1 MPLHDRWV
9 LRSDSDDHRAI
20 GFASPLLRA
29 IAYAR
34 GVHDAPAFRQ
44 FTAPTLEDLH
54 DASLIHGMGEA
65 CDRIERAMRD
75 RERILI
81 YGDYDVDGVTSIV
94 LLQTVLRSLGARV
107 SYVVPHRLFDG
118 YGLKI
123 EVLDRVLVDE
133 SVGLVVTVD
142 CGITSVEP
150 VQRALDRG
158 IDVIITDH
166 HLPPGVLPEAAAVLN
181 PKQPGCAYPFKDL
194 AGVGVAF
201 KLCSELLRRNGGR
214 IAIGSLLKIAAI
226 GTIAD
231 VAPLIDENRW
241 IAKIG
246 LYGLGDVRN
255 PGLRALLRVAGI
267 NGKTRASDVGFR
279 IGPRINAAGR
289 LASADTAI
297 RLFEA
302 GSDEEAYPLALE
314 LEKLN
319 RERQRVEKEVLA
331 AAEAMVD
338 AAALE
343 SRVLVLASEE
353 WHKGVLGL
361 CAARIAQAH
370 TRPTL
375 MMSIDGES
383 CIGSARSVGTVDL
396 HAALASCADLFE
408 RFGGHAYACGFSLE
422 RSRIDELRRR
432 LARHFDGLDALLF
445 SKTVEMEGEISIR
458 EADAAFLAEHDEL
471 EPFGA
476 GNRQP
481 LFLLRNV
488 TPKMRRE
495 FSTDCHAIDLSDASG
510 QQLSAVLWPRQRELA
525 GMMRGNLGLDL
536 VAQFESDRYAKG
548 GVRAVIVDAV
558 PSGDAPLVR
567 NESRPDS
574 VTE

>member
-9 LRSDSDDHRAI
+9 LRSDSDDCRDI
-20 GFASPLLRA
+20 GFSSQLLRA
-29 IAYAR
+29 IAFRR
-34 GVHDAPAFRQ
+34 GVHDSEAFRRFSAPAIS
-44 FTAPTLEDLH
+44 DLH
-54 DASLIHGMGEA
+54 DASLIHGIAEA

-75 RERILI
+75 GERILI

-107 SYVVPHRLFDG
+107 GYVVPHRLFDG

-201 KLCSELLRRNGGR
+201 KLCCELLRRNKGR
-214 IAIGSLLKIAAI
+214 IATASLLKIAAI
-226 GTIAD
+226 GTVAD

-241 IAKIG
+241 ITKIG
-246 LYGLGDVRN
+246 LHGLGDVRN

-267 NGKTRASDVGFR
+267 TGVTRATDVGFR

-289 LASADTAI
+289 LAHADTAI

-302 GSDEEAYPLALE
+302 RSDEEAWPLALE
-314 LEKLN
+314 LERLN
-319 RERQRVEKEVLA
+319 RERQAVEKEVLA
-331 AAEAMVD
+331 SANAMVD
-338 AAALE
+338 GEALA
-343 SRVLVLASEE
+343 SRVLVLASEA

-370 TRPTL
+370 NRPTL
-375 MMSIDGES
+375 MMTIEGDT

-396 HAALASCADLFE
+396 HAALESCADLFE
-408 RFGGHAYACGFSLE
+408 RFGGHAYACGFSLD

-432 LARHFDGLDALLF
+432 LSLHFEGLDAQLF
-445 SKTVEMEGEISIR
+445 SRTLEIEAEAPIR
-458 EADAAFLAEHDEL
+458 EINASFLSEHDVL

-476 GNRQP
+476 GNPRP
-481 LFLLRNV
+481 HFLLRGV
-488 TPKMRRE
+488 APKMRRE
-495 FSTDCHAIDLSDASG
+495 FSADCHAIDLTDRAGGELAS
-510 QQLSAVLWPRQRELA
+510 VLWPRQRELA
-525 GMMRGNLGLDL
+525 ALFRSGATLD
-536 VAQFESDRYAKG
+536 VVVQIESDRYAKS

-558 PSGDAPLVR
+558 PSGEAPLAR
-567 NESRPDS
+567 NESRPGTVND
-574 VTE
+574 